1 MLYVLGLLAKVK
13 GDSMKNGRPETMG
26 KDRKGSGEP
35 ARTGAADQAGT
46 HWATAH
52 WADETAAKIIREKGD
67 KDSYT
72 CASGI
77 TPSGT
82 VHIGNFREIISTELV
97 VRALRDR
104 GKELRFIYSWD
115 DYDVF
120 RKVPVNMPGGEELKK
135 YLRFPITMVPD
146 PWGRDSSYA
155 RHHEV
160 DVETMLPLV
169 GIHPEFLYQAE
180 RYRSSLYAA
189 GIRRA
194 LEHREALKAILD
206 KFRDEDHK
214 IQGEWWP
221 AGVFCG
227 ACNRDETEIEGWD
240 GEWGLS
246 YRCLACGHRE
256 TVDLRNAKEVKLG
269 WRVDWPMRWE
279 HEKVDF
285 EPAGK
290 DHHSQGGSFDTA
302 RHVCREVYGWDAPVT
317 FRYDFIGIKGGAG
330 KMSSSKGGA
339 VALPDLLRVYTPE
352 LVRYLFAGTRPNTEF
367 TISFDLDVIKIYED
381 YDKTERI
388 AWGEEK
394 AKDEGAFR
402 REKRI
407 YEFSQVL
414 TGPRGEPAMPAV
426 KPFQIPFRHLCNL
439 IQIADGDIERAIASL
454 GRGEEAVPTA
464 EQIPGVRQRALCAR
478 YWIDECAPEEFRFR
492 LRPSAGEVRNAGGGA
507 ADQAA
512 EGQTAGGTGQAADG
526 TPPLGEAERGAIRD
540 LRDRV
545 IAVIE
550 SYPDDKSC
558 AEAIYQ
564 VASDHGMEGKT
575 LFQAA
580 YRALIGKNQGPRL
593 ASFLRSIGKDR
604 LLGILAEY

>member
-1 MLYVLGLLAKVK
+1 
-13 GDSMKNGRPETMG
+13 MG
-26 KDRKGSGEP
+26 KDRDRVGDS
-35 ARTGAADQAGT
+35 AGT
-46 HWATAH
+46 SRTAAH

-104 GKELRFIYSWD
+104 GKKVRFIYSWD
-115 DYDVF
+115 YYDVF
-120 RKVPVNMPGGEELKK
+120 RKVPVNMPGQGDLEK

-155 RHHEV
+155 RHHEL

-169 GIHPEFLYQAE
+169 GVYPEFLYQAE

-194 LEHREALKAILD
+194 LEHRELLKGILD
-206 KFRDEDHK
+206 KFRDEEHK

-221 AGVFCG
+221 VSVFCG
-227 ACNRDETEIEGWD
+227 ACSRDETEPEDWD
-240 GEWGLS
+240 GEWALS
-246 YRCLACGHRE
+246 YHCLACGHRE
-256 TVDLRNAKEVKLG
+256 TVDLRKAKEVKLG

-302 RHVCREVYGWDAPVT
+302 RHVCKEVYGWDAPVT
-317 FRYDFIGIKGGAG
+317 FRYDFIGIKGNPG
-330 KMSSSKGGA
+330 KMSSS
-339 VALPDLLRVYTPE
+339 PE

-388 AWGEEK
+388 AWGDEK
-394 AKDEGAFR
+394 ARDEESFK

-414 TGPRGEPAMPAV
+414 TGSGGKPVMPPV

-439 IQIADGDIERAIASL
+439 IQIADGDIEKAIASL
-454 GRGEEAVPTA
+454 GRDGQGVPSL
-464 EQIPGVRQRALCAR
+464 EQIPGVRARALCAK

-492 LRPSAGEVRNAGGGA
+492 LRSSGGA
-507 ADQAA
+507 ADPEAA
-512 EGQTAGGTGQAADG
+512 GQNPA
-526 TPPLGEAERGAIRD
+526 PLDEPERAAIRD
-540 LRDRV
+540 LRDTV

-550 SYPDDKSC
+550 TYAGDKDC
-558 AEAIYQ
+558 AEAIYR

-593 ASFLRSIGKDR
+593 ASFLRSIGKER